1 MTFHEES
8 SKSHLLCQECYLCFL
23 LLVKG
28 QLPWLQTLYFIW
40 IQAKMDILYRMYQ
53 ERQAMLRKLP
63 TTPPYPY
70 DPDELC
76 GHSAKNDTIVTST
89 RFYVAGVSLGAT
101 AFLGILGNLL
111 SIITLWTLTKRG
123 LFIKLLL
130 ALTCFDLIFLCS
142 GKLWNWVM
150 YFRLLMLSFLHF
162 QVEFSCFSKLLIST
176 TNSTILSSP

>member
-1 MTFHEES
+1 
-8 SKSHLLCQECYLCFL
+8 
-23 LLVKG
+23 
-28 QLPWLQTLYFIW
+28 
-40 IQAKMDILYRMYQ
+40 MDILYQMFQ
-53 ERQAMLRKLP
+53 ERQEALRELRNAQP
-63 TTPPYPY
+63 TPPYPY

-89 RFYVAGVSLGAT
+89 RIYVAGVSLGAT

-142 GKLWNWVM
+142 GKL
-150 YFRLLMLSFLHF
+150 YFKNCELYFKIQIAFLLPDF
-162 QVEFSCFSKLLIST
+162 
-176 TNSTILSSP
+176 

>member
-1 MTFHEES
+1 
-8 SKSHLLCQECYLCFL
+8 
-23 LLVKG
+23 
-28 QLPWLQTLYFIW
+28 
-40 IQAKMDILYRMYQ
+40 MDILYQMFQ
-53 ERQAMLRKLP
+53 ERQEALPELRNAQP
-63 TTPPYPY
+63 TPPYPY

-142 GKLWNWVM
+142 GKL
-150 YFRLLMLSFLHF
+150 YFKN
-162 QVEFSCFSKLLIST
+162 C
-176 TNSTILSSP
+176 

>member
-1 MTFHEES
+1 MTFLFS
-8 SKSHLLCQECYLCFL
+8 LK
-23 LLVKG
+23 VKG
-28 QLPWLQTLYFIW
+28 IVKNTWSDYRFSTHFE
-40 IQAKMDILYRMYQ
+40 AKMDILYQMFQ
-53 ERQAMLRKLP
+53 ERQEALRELRNAQP
-63 TTPPYPY
+63 TPPYPY

-142 GKLWNWVM
+142 GKL
-150 YFRLLMLSFLHF
+150 YFKN
-162 QVEFSCFSKLLIST
+162 C
-176 TNSTILSSP
+176 